1 MTDTSATPPLPELDE
16 NALVEEL
23 TEKALPLPVIKPL
36 LKRIQ
41 EESHQYFRETLDADT
56 LVRQR
61 AVLIDRILRALWRF
75 RSLSNE
81 GVALIA
87 VGGYGRGELHPHSDI
102 DLLLLA
108 RDEATINQCASDLQ
122 DFITLLWDIKLDI
135 GHSVRTLDECVAEAE
150 GDLTIITNL
159 LESRTLAGDPT
170 LHTQLT
176 AHITPEDQWPAA
188 QFFDAKRDELNK
200 RHDKHNSA
208 DYNLEPNV
216 KNSPGALRDIQTIT
230 WVAIRHFGK
239 GSLQA
244 LEDNGFLTEFEH
256 KRLASSISF
265 LWEVRYA
272 LHMIAGR
279 EEDRLL
285 FDLQTQVAEVLGYR
299 DSGRQLGVER
309 FMSQFYRHQLS
320 TMELSDM
327 LMMHFTEDYMQ
338 RGEETITPVN
348 EHFVLCNGYLQL
360 TTPDLFQREPAWLLR
375 VFPMLAQL
383 TESEGMHS
391 STIRALRDNRHL
403 IDEDY
408 RQNPEHNAIFMTLM
422 RSKSRVVRELSRM
435 MRYGILGRYIPSFGR
450 VIGMME
456 YDLLHK
462 YTVDEH
468 TFRMIR
474 LMRHFRY
481 GDVRERFPIAS
492 RLIHKVHKK
501 EILYLAALL
510 HDVGKSRE
518 GDHATNG
525 GEIAEAFCLQHSLK
539 PADAHMVTWLVSN
552 HLLMSNA
559 SQRLDLNNPDDIHQ
573 FAVEIGDQYHLD
585 MLFLISVADTHST
598 NPDLWTPWRAEQMR
612 ALYRN
617 TQAALRR
624 GLENPLHKDD
634 VIEEIQQEAISQ
646 LQDYG
651 LPESRVREIWGVPGD
666 DYFLREG
673 VDNIV
678 WHTREIDAHGN
689 SIKPLVSVRQT
700 SDRQFEGA
708 TQIFLF
714 MKNEPNLFAVTT
726 ATLDQLN
733 LNIQD
738 ARIMTSESENN
749 AVDTYI
755 VLDENNEAITDP
767 ERIRIIRSTLCEAL
781 DEPEE
786 FDTIIRRRTSRVLKQ
801 FDVPTQ
807 VTISN
812 DPLMKRTVL
821 EVTAADRP
829 GLLAKV
835 GSILMDFGAQLQG
848 AKILT
853 EGEQVSDIF
862 FIIDE
867 HGDPYADPEA
877 CEQLC
882 HLLEDGL
889 DEQVEEQSA
898 V

>member
-1 MTDTSATPPLPELDE
+1 MTDLSDMPVLPQVDE
-16 NALVEEL
+16 DALLEEL
-23 TEKALPLPVIKPL
+23 KEKSLPLPVIKPL
-36 LKRIQ
+36 LTRIQ
-41 EESHQYFRETLDADT
+41 DEAHHYFRETLDADL
-56 LVRQR
+56 LVRHR
-61 AVLIDRILRALWRF
+61 ATLIDRVLRALWRF
-75 RSLSNE
+75 RNIATQDI
-81 GVALIA
+81 ALIA
-87 VGGYGRGELHPHSDI
+87 VGGYGRAELHPHSDI

-108 RDEATINQCASDLQ
+108 RDEDSINRHASDLQ

-135 GHSVRTLDECVAEAE
+135 GHSVRTLDECVTEAK

-159 LESRTLAGDPT
+159 LESRTLIGDET
-170 LHTQLT
+170 LHSELR
-176 AHITPEDQWPAA
+176 ARITPEAQWPAA
-188 QFFDAKRDELNK
+188 VFFEAKSEELNT

-239 GSLQA
+239 GTLQA

-256 KRLASSISF
+256 KRLASSVSF

-272 LHMIAGR
+272 LHMLAGR

-285 FDLQTQVAEVLGYR
+285 FDLQTQVAEVLGYK
-299 DSGRQLGVER
+299 DTGRQLGVER

-338 RGEETITPVN
+338 CDDDTITPVN

-360 TTPDLFQREPAWLLR
+360 TTPDLFEKEPAWLLR
-375 VFPMLAQL
+375 VFPMLAQIS
-383 TESEGMHS
+383 ESKGIHS
-391 STIRALRDNRHL
+391 ATIRALRDNRNL
-403 IDEDY
+403 IDEEY

-422 RSKSRVVRELSRM
+422 RSRSRVVRELSRM

-474 LMRHFRY
+474 LLRHFRY

-501 EILYLAALL
+501 EVLYLAALL

-518 GDHATNG
+518 GDHAANG
-525 GEIAEAFCLQHSLK
+525 GEIAEAFCSQHGLK
-539 PADAHMVTWLVSN
+539 PADTHMVTWLVSN

-559 SQRLDLNNPDDIHQ
+559 SQRLDLSNPDDIHQ
-573 FAVEIGDQYHLD
+573 FAVEVGDQYHLD

-598 NPDLWTPWRAEQMR
+598 NPELWTPWRAEQMR
-612 ALYRN
+612 ELYRN

-624 GLENPLHKDD
+624 GLENRLHKDD
-634 VIEEIQQEAISQ
+634 VIEEIQQEAIAQ

-651 LPESRVREIWGVPGD
+651 LPEARAREIWGQPGE

-678 WHTREIDAHGN
+678 WQTREIDAHGN
-689 SIKPLVSVRQT
+689 SAKPLVSVRQT

-714 MKNEPNLFAVTT
+714 MKDQPNLFAVTT

-767 ERIRIIRSTLCEAL
+767 ERIRVIRNTLCDAL

-812 DPLMKRTVL
+812 DPLMRRTVL

-829 GLLAKV
+829 GLLARV

-862 FIIDE
+862 FIVDANGE
-867 HGDPYADPEA
+867 PYSDPAS
-877 CEQLC
+877 CEELC
-882 HLLEDGL
+882 KALEDGL

>member
-1 MTDTSATPPLPELDE
+1 VTGTSALPPLPELDE
-16 NALVEEL
+16 GALLQEL
-23 TEKALPLPVIKPL
+23 QEKGLPLPVIKPV

-41 EESHQYFRETLDADT
+41 DEAHAYFRATLNADI

-61 AVLIDRILRALWRF
+61 STLIDRVLRALWAF
-75 RSLSNE
+75 REVTSD
-81 GVALIA
+81 GIALLA

-108 RDEATINQCASDLQ
+108 RDEDAINNNAAELQ
-122 DFITLLWDIKLDI
+122 DFIALLWDIKLDI
-135 GHSVRTLDECVAEAE
+135 GHSVRTLDECVTEAS
-150 GDLTIITNL
+150 GDLTIITNM
-159 LESRTLAGDPT
+159 LESRTLAGDPS
-170 LHTQLT
+170 LFDELK
-176 AHITPEDQWPAA
+176 ARVTPENLWPAKR
-188 QFFDAKRDELNK
+188 FFDAKWEELTQ
-200 RHDKHNSA
+200 RHEKHNSA

-216 KNSPGALRDIQTIT
+216 KNSPGALRDIQTIS
-230 WVAIRHFGK
+230 WVAIRHFGT
-239 GSLQA
+239 GTLQA

-256 KRLASSISF
+256 RRLERTVSF
-265 LWEVRYA
+265 LWQVRYA
-272 LHMIAGR
+272 LHMLAGR

-285 FDLQTQVAEVLGYR
+285 FDLQTQVAEVLGYK

-327 LMMHFTEDYMQ
+327 LLMHFNEDYMKCDSN
-338 RGEETITPVN
+338 TVVAVN
-348 EHFVLCNGYLQL
+348 EHFVLCDGYLQL
-360 TTPDLFQREPAWLLR
+360 TTPDLFEREPIWLIQ
-375 VFPMLAQL
+375 VFTMLAQQMD
-383 TESEGMHS
+383 SKGMHS
-391 STIRALRDNRHL
+391 STIRALRDSREL

-408 RQNPEHNAIFMTLM
+408 RRNPENNAAFMALM
-422 RSKSRVVRELSRM
+422 RGKTRVVRELSRM
-435 MRYGILGRYIPSFGR
+435 MRYGILGRYIPAFGR
-450 VIGMME
+450 VVGMME

-474 LMRHFRY
+474 LLRHFRF

-492 RLIHKVHKK
+492 RLIHKVPKK
-501 EILYLAALL
+501 EVLYLAALL
-510 HDVGKSRE
+510 HDLGKSRE
-518 GDHATNG
+518 GDHTVNG
-525 GEIAEAFCLQHSLK
+525 GEIAEDFCIQHGLK
-539 PADAHMVTWLVSN
+539 PADTHMVVWLVSN

-559 SQRLDLNNPDDIHQ
+559 SQRLDLSNPDDIHQ

-585 MLFLISVADTHST
+585 MLFLISVSDTHST

-612 ALYRN
+612 ELYRN

-624 GLENPLHKDD
+624 GLENPLHKED
-634 VIEEIQQEAISQ
+634 VIEEIQQEAIAQ
-646 LQDYG
+646 LQNYG
-651 LPESRVREIWGVPGD
+651 LTEEYVRNIWGDPGD

-678 WHTREIDAHGN
+678 WQVREIDAHG
-689 SIKPLVSVRQT
+689 SSEKPLVSVRQT

-708 TQIFLF
+708 TQIFVF
-714 MKNEPNLFAVTT
+714 MKDQPNLFAVTT

-738 ARIMTSESENN
+738 ARIMTSETENN

-755 VLDENNEAITDP
+755 VLDENNETITDP
-767 ERIRIIRSTLCEAL
+767 ERIRVIRNTLCEAL
-781 DEPEE
+781 AEPED
-786 FDTIIRRRTSRVLKQ
+786 FTTIIGRRTSRVLKQ
-801 FDVPTQ
+801 FSVPTQ

-812 DPLMKRTVL
+812 DPILKRTVL
-821 EVTAADRP
+821 EVIAADRP

-853 EGEQVSDIF
+853 EGERVSDIF
-862 FIIDE
+862 FIVDE
-867 HGDPYADPEA
+867 NNDPYSDPKL
-877 CEQLC
+877 CQLLC
-882 HLLEDGL
+882 QTIEEGL
-889 DEQVEEQSA
+889 DQQVEDQSA

>member
-1 MTDTSATPPLPELDE
+1 MTDTSDMPALPEINED
-16 NALVEEL
+16 ALVAEL
-23 TEKALPLPVIKPL
+23 NEKSLPLPIIKPL
-36 LKRIQ
+36 LARIQ
-41 EESHQYFRETLDADT
+41 EEAHHYFRETLDADT
-56 LVRQR
+56 LVRHR
-61 AVLIDRILRALWRF
+61 ATLIDKVLRALWRF
-75 RSLSNE
+75 RDVCTSDI
-81 GVALIA
+81 ALIA

-108 RDEATINQCASDLQ
+108 RNEDAINQHAGDLQ

-135 GHSVRTLDECVAEAE
+135 GHSVRTLDECVTEAKA
-150 GDLTIITNL
+150 DLTIITNL
-159 LESRTLAGDPT
+159 LESRTLIGDQS
-170 LHTQLT
+170 LHSELC
-176 AHITPEDQWPAA
+176 ARITPESQWPAS
-188 QFFDAKRDELNK
+188 QFFDAKSDELNT

-272 LHMIAGR
+272 LHMLAGR

-285 FDLQTQVAEVLGYR
+285 FDLQTQVAEVLGYK
-299 DSGRQLGVER
+299 DSGRQQGVER

-338 RGEETITPVN
+338 CTPDTITPVN

-360 TTPDLFQREPAWLLR
+360 TTPGLFEEQPSWLLN
-375 VFPMLAQL
+375 VFTMLAQIS
-383 TESEGMHS
+383 ESKGMHS
-391 STIRALRDNRHL
+391 STIRALRDSRHL
-403 IDEDY
+403 IDEAY
-408 RQNPEHNAIFMTLM
+408 RQNPEHNAIFMSLM
-422 RSKSRVVRELSRM
+422 RGKSRVVRELSRM

-450 VIGMME
+450 IIGMME

-474 LMRHFRY
+474 LMRHFRF

-492 RLIHKVHKK
+492 RLIHKVTKK

-518 GDHATNG
+518 GDHTVNS
-525 GEIAEAFCLQHSLK
+525 GEIAEAFCIQHGLK
-539 PADAHMVTWLVSN
+539 PADTHMVTWLVTN

-559 SQRLDLNNPDDIHQ
+559 SQRLDLSNPDDIHQ
-573 FAVEIGDQYHLD
+573 FAIEVGDQYHLD
-585 MLFLISVADTHST
+585 MLFLISVSDTHST
-598 NPDLWTPWRAEQMR
+598 NPELWTPWRAEQMR
-612 ALYRN
+612 ELYRN

-634 VIEEIQQEAISQ
+634 VIEEIQQEAIAQ

-651 LPESRVREIWGVPGD
+651 LPESRVREIWGQPGD

-678 WHTREIDAHGN
+678 WHTREIDSHGS

-714 MKNEPNLFAVTT
+714 MKDQPNLFAVTT

-755 VLDENNEAITDP
+755 VLDENNEAIVDP
-767 ERIRIIRSTLCEAL
+767 ERIRVIRNTLCDAL

-801 FDVPTQ
+801 FDVPTH

-812 DPLMKRTVL
+812 DPLMRRTVL

-829 GLLAKV
+829 GLLARV
-835 GSILMDFGAQLQG
+835 GNILMDFGAQLQG

-862 FIIDE
+862 FIVNE
-867 HGDPYADPEA
+867 NGDPYSDPASCEA
-877 CEQLC
+877 LC
-882 HLLEDGL
+882 KALEDGL

>member
-1 MTDTSATPPLPELDE
+1 MTDLSDMPVLPQVDE
-16 NALVEEL
+16 DALLEEL
-23 TEKALPLPVIKPL
+23 KEKSLPLPVIKPL
-36 LKRIQ
+36 LTRIQ
-41 EESHQYFRETLDADT
+41 DEAHHYFRETLDADL
-56 LVRQR
+56 LVRHR
-61 AVLIDRILRALWRF
+61 ATLIDRVLRALWRF
-75 RSLSNE
+75 RNIATQDI
-81 GVALIA
+81 ALIA
-87 VGGYGRGELHPHSDI
+87 VGGYGRAELHPHSDI

-108 RDEATINQCASDLQ
+108 RDEDSINRHASDLQ

-135 GHSVRTLDECVAEAE
+135 GHSVRTLDECVTEAK

-159 LESRTLAGDPT
+159 LESRTLIGDET
-170 LHTQLT
+170 LHSELR
-176 AHITPEDQWPAA
+176 ARITPEAQWPAA
-188 QFFDAKRDELNK
+188 VFFEAKSEELNT

-239 GSLQA
+239 GTLQA

-256 KRLASSISF
+256 KRLASSVSF

-272 LHMIAGR
+272 LHMLAGR

-285 FDLQTQVAEVLGYR
+285 FDLQTQVAEVLGYK
-299 DSGRQLGVER
+299 DTGRQLGVER

-338 RGEETITPVN
+338 CDDDTITPVN

-360 TTPDLFQREPAWLLR
+360 TTPDLFEKEPAWLLR
-375 VFPMLAQL
+375 VFPMLAQIS
-383 TESEGMHS
+383 ESKGIHS
-391 STIRALRDNRHL
+391 ATIRALRDNRNL
-403 IDEDY
+403 IDEEY

-422 RSKSRVVRELSRM
+422 RSRSRVVRELSRM

-474 LMRHFRY
+474 LLRHFRY

-501 EILYLAALL
+501 EVLYLAALL

-518 GDHATNG
+518 GDHAANG
-525 GEIAEAFCLQHSLK
+525 GEIAEAFCIQHGLK
-539 PADAHMVTWLVSN
+539 PADTHMVTWLVSN

-559 SQRLDLNNPDDIHQ
+559 SQRLDLSNPDDIHQ
-573 FAVEIGDQYHLD
+573 FAVEVGDQYHLD

-598 NPDLWTPWRAEQMR
+598 NPELWTPWRAEQMR
-612 ALYRN
+612 ELYRN

-624 GLENPLHKDD
+624 GLENRLHKDD
-634 VIEEIQQEAISQ
+634 VIEEIQQEAIAQ

-651 LPESRVREIWGVPGD
+651 LPEARAREIWGQPGE

-678 WHTREIDAHGN
+678 WQTREIDAHGN
-689 SIKPLVSVRQT
+689 SAKPLVSVRQT

-714 MKNEPNLFAVTT
+714 MKDQPNLFAVTT

-767 ERIRIIRSTLCEAL
+767 ERIRVIRNTLCDAL

-812 DPLMKRTVL
+812 DPLMRRTVL

-829 GLLAKV
+829 GLLARV

-862 FIIDE
+862 FIVDANGE
-867 HGDPYADPEA
+867 PYSDPTS
-877 CEQLC
+877 CEELC
-882 HLLEDGL
+882 KALEDGL

>member
-1 MTDTSATPPLPELDE
+1 MTDLSDMPVLPQVDE
-16 NALVEEL
+16 DALLEEL
-23 TEKALPLPVIKPL
+23 KEKSLPLPVIKPL
-36 LKRIQ
+36 LTRIQ
-41 EESHQYFRETLDADT
+41 DEAHHYFRETLDADL
-56 LVRQR
+56 LVRHR
-61 AVLIDRILRALWRF
+61 ATLIDRVLRALWRF
-75 RSLSNE
+75 RNIATQDI
-81 GVALIA
+81 ALIA
-87 VGGYGRGELHPHSDI
+87 VGGYGRAELHPHSDI

-108 RDEATINQCASDLQ
+108 RDEDSINRHASDLQ

-135 GHSVRTLDECVAEAE
+135 GHSVRTLDECVTEAK

-159 LESRTLAGDPT
+159 LESRTLIGDET
-170 LHTQLT
+170 LHSELR
-176 AHITPEDQWPAA
+176 ARITPEAQWPAA
-188 QFFDAKRDELNK
+188 VFFEAKSEELNT

-239 GSLQA
+239 GTLQA

-256 KRLASSISF
+256 KRLASSVSF

-272 LHMIAGR
+272 LHMLAGR

-285 FDLQTQVAEVLGYR
+285 FDLQTQVAEVLGYK
-299 DSGRQLGVER
+299 DTGRQLGVER

-338 RGEETITPVN
+338 CDDDTITPVN

-360 TTPDLFQREPAWLLR
+360 TTPDLFEKEPAWLLR
-375 VFPMLAQL
+375 VFPMLAQIS
-383 TESEGMHS
+383 ESKGIHS
-391 STIRALRDNRHL
+391 ATIRALRDNRNL
-403 IDEDY
+403 IDEEY

-422 RSKSRVVRELSRM
+422 RSRSRVVRELSRM

-474 LMRHFRY
+474 LLRHFRY

-501 EILYLAALL
+501 EVLYLAALL

-518 GDHATNG
+518 GDHAANG
-525 GEIAEAFCLQHSLK
+525 GEIAEAFCSQHGLK
-539 PADAHMVTWLVSN
+539 PADTHMVTWLVSN

-559 SQRLDLNNPDDIHQ
+559 SQRLDLSNPDDIHQ
-573 FAVEIGDQYHLD
+573 FALEVGDQYHLD

-598 NPDLWTPWRAEQMR
+598 NPELWTPWRAEQMR
-612 ALYRN
+612 ELYRN

-624 GLENPLHKDD
+624 GLENRLHKDD
-634 VIEEIQQEAISQ
+634 VIEEIQQEAIAQ

-651 LPESRVREIWGVPGD
+651 LPEARAREIWGQPGE

-678 WHTREIDAHGN
+678 WQTREIDAHGN
-689 SIKPLVSVRQT
+689 SAKPLVSVRQT

-714 MKNEPNLFAVTT
+714 MKDQPNLFAVTT

-767 ERIRIIRSTLCEAL
+767 ERIRVIRNTLCDAL

-812 DPLMKRTVL
+812 DPLMRRTVL

-829 GLLAKV
+829 GLLARV

-862 FIIDE
+862 FIVDANGE
-867 HGDPYADPEA
+867 PYSDPTS
-877 CEQLC
+877 CEELC
-882 HLLEDGL
+882 KALEDGL

>member
-1 MTDTSATPPLPELDE
+1 MTDLSDMPVLPQVDE
-16 NALVEEL
+16 DALLEEL
-23 TEKALPLPVIKPL
+23 KEKSLPLPVIKPL
-36 LKRIQ
+36 LTRIQ
-41 EESHQYFRETLDADT
+41 NEAHHYFRETLDADL
-56 LVRQR
+56 LVRHR
-61 AVLIDRILRALWRF
+61 ATLIDRVLRALWRF
-75 RSLSNE
+75 RNIATQDI
-81 GVALIA
+81 ALIA
-87 VGGYGRGELHPHSDI
+87 VGGYGRAELHPHSDI

-108 RDEATINQCASDLQ
+108 RDEDSINRHASDLQ

-135 GHSVRTLDECVAEAE
+135 GHSVRTLDECVTEAE

-159 LESRTLAGDPT
+159 LESRPLIGDETLYSELRAR
-170 LHTQLT
+170 
-176 AHITPEDQWPAA
+176 ITPEAQWPAA
-188 QFFDAKRDELNK
+188 VFFEAKSEELNT

-239 GSLQA
+239 GTLQA

-256 KRLASSISF
+256 KRLASSVSF

-272 LHMIAGR
+272 LHMLAGR

-285 FDLQTQVAEVLGYR
+285 FDLQTQVAEVLGYK
-299 DSGRQLGVER
+299 DTGRQLGVER

-338 RGEETITPVN
+338 CDDDTITPVN

-360 TTPDLFQREPAWLLR
+360 TTPDLFEKEPAWLLR
-375 VFPMLAQL
+375 VFPMLAQIS
-383 TESEGMHS
+383 ESKGIHS
-391 STIRALRDNRHL
+391 ATIRALRDNRNL
-403 IDEDY
+403 IDEEY

-422 RSKSRVVRELSRM
+422 RSRSRVVRELSRM

-474 LMRHFRY
+474 LLRHFRY

-501 EILYLAALL
+501 EVLYLAALL

-518 GDHATNG
+518 GDHAANG
-525 GEIAEAFCLQHSLK
+525 GEIAEAFCSQHGLK
-539 PADAHMVTWLVSN
+539 PADTHMVTWLVSN

-559 SQRLDLNNPDDIHQ
+559 SQRLDLSNPDDIHQ
-573 FAVEIGDQYHLD
+573 FAVEVGDQYHLD

-598 NPDLWTPWRAEQMR
+598 NPELWTPWRAEQMR
-612 ALYRN
+612 ELYRN

-624 GLENPLHKDD
+624 GLENRLHKDD
-634 VIEEIQQEAISQ
+634 VIEEIQQEAIAQ

-651 LPESRVREIWGVPGD
+651 LPEARAREIWGQPGE

-678 WHTREIDAHGN
+678 WQTREIDAHGN
-689 SIKPLVSVRQT
+689 SAKPLVSVRQT

-714 MKNEPNLFAVTT
+714 MKDQPNLFAVTT

-767 ERIRIIRSTLCEAL
+767 ERILVIRNTLCDAL

-812 DPLMKRTVL
+812 DPLMRRTVL

-829 GLLAKV
+829 GLLARV

-862 FIIDE
+862 FIVDANGE
-867 HGDPYADPEA
+867 PYSDPAS
-877 CEQLC
+877 CEELC
-882 HLLEDGL
+882 KALEDGL

>member
-1 MTDTSATPPLPELDE
+1 MTDLSDMPVLPQVDE
-16 NALVEEL
+16 DALLEEL
-23 TEKALPLPVIKPL
+23 KEKSLPLPVIKPL
-36 LKRIQ
+36 LTRIQ
-41 EESHQYFRETLDADT
+41 DEAHHYFRETLDADL
-56 LVRQR
+56 LVRHR
-61 AVLIDRILRALWRF
+61 ATLIDRVLRALWRF
-75 RSLSNE
+75 RNIATQDI
-81 GVALIA
+81 ALIA
-87 VGGYGRGELHPHSDI
+87 VGGYGRAELHPHSDI

-108 RDEATINQCASDLQ
+108 RDEDSINRHASDLQ

-135 GHSVRTLDECVAEAE
+135 GHSVRTLDECVTEAK

-159 LESRTLAGDPT
+159 LESRTLIGDET
-170 LHTQLT
+170 LHSELR
-176 AHITPEDQWPAA
+176 ARITPEAQWPAA
-188 QFFDAKRDELNK
+188 VFFEAKSEELNT

-239 GSLQA
+239 GTLQA

-256 KRLASSISF
+256 KRLASSVSF

-272 LHMIAGR
+272 LHMLAGR

-285 FDLQTQVAEVLGYR
+285 FDLQTQVAEVLGYK
-299 DSGRQLGVER
+299 DTGRQLGVER

-338 RGEETITPVN
+338 CDDDTITPVN

-360 TTPDLFQREPAWLLR
+360 TTPDLFEKEPAWLLR
-375 VFPMLAQL
+375 VFPMLAQIS
-383 TESEGMHS
+383 ESKGIHS
-391 STIRALRDNRHL
+391 ATIRALRDNRNL
-403 IDEDY
+403 IDEEY

-422 RSKSRVVRELSRM
+422 RSRSRVVRELSRM

-474 LMRHFRY
+474 LLRHFRY

-501 EILYLAALL
+501 EVLYLAALL

-518 GDHATNG
+518 GDHAANG
-525 GEIAEAFCLQHSLK
+525 GEIAEAFCIQHGLK
-539 PADAHMVTWLVSN
+539 PADTHMVTWLVSN

-559 SQRLDLNNPDDIHQ
+559 SQRLDLSNPDDIHQ
-573 FAVEIGDQYHLD
+573 FAVEVGDQYHLD

-598 NPDLWTPWRAEQMR
+598 NPELWTPWRAEQMR
-612 ALYRN
+612 ELYRN

-624 GLENPLHKDD
+624 GLENRLHKDD
-634 VIEEIQQEAISQ
+634 VIEEIQQEAIAQ

-651 LPESRVREIWGVPGD
+651 LPEARAREIWGQPGE

-678 WHTREIDAHGN
+678 WQTREIDAHGN
-689 SIKPLVSVRQT
+689 SAKPLVSVRQT

-714 MKNEPNLFAVTT
+714 MKDQPNLFAVTT

-767 ERIRIIRSTLCEAL
+767 ERIRVIRNTLCDAL

-812 DPLMKRTVL
+812 DPLMRRTVL

-829 GLLAKV
+829 GLLARV

-862 FIIDE
+862 FIVDANGE
-867 HGDPYADPEA
+867 PYSDPAS
-877 CEQLC
+877 CEELC
-882 HLLEDGL
+882 KALEDGL

>member
-1 MTDTSATPPLPELDE
+1 VTDLSDMPVLPQVDE
-16 NALVEEL
+16 DALLEEL
-23 TEKALPLPVIKPL
+23 KEKSLPLPVIKPL
-36 LKRIQ
+36 LTRIQ
-41 EESHQYFRETLDADT
+41 DEAHHYFRETLDADL
-56 LVRQR
+56 LVRHR
-61 AVLIDRILRALWRF
+61 ATLIDRVLRALWRF
-75 RSLSNE
+75 RNIATQDI
-81 GVALIA
+81 ALIA
-87 VGGYGRGELHPHSDI
+87 VGGYGRAELHPHSDI

-108 RDEATINQCASDLQ
+108 RDEDSINRHASDLQ

-135 GHSVRTLDECVAEAE
+135 GHSVRTLDECVTEAK

-159 LESRTLAGDPT
+159 LESRTLIGDET
-170 LHTQLT
+170 LHSELR
-176 AHITPEDQWPAA
+176 ARITPEAQWPAA
-188 QFFDAKRDELNK
+188 VFFEAKSEELNT

-239 GSLQA
+239 GTLQA

-256 KRLASSISF
+256 KRLASSVSF

-272 LHMIAGR
+272 LHMLAGR

-285 FDLQTQVAEVLGYR
+285 FDLQTQVAEVLGYK
-299 DSGRQLGVER
+299 DTGRQLGVER

-338 RGEETITPVN
+338 CDDDTITPVN

-360 TTPDLFQREPAWLLR
+360 TTPDLFEKEPAWLLR
-375 VFPMLAQL
+375 VFPMLAQIS
-383 TESEGMHS
+383 ESKGIHS
-391 STIRALRDNRHL
+391 ATIRALRDNRNL
-403 IDEDY
+403 IDEEY

-422 RSKSRVVRELSRM
+422 RSRSRVVRELSRM

-474 LMRHFRY
+474 LLRHFRY

-501 EILYLAALL
+501 EVLYLAALL

-518 GDHATNG
+518 GDHAANG
-525 GEIAEAFCLQHSLK
+525 GEIAEAFCIQHGLK
-539 PADAHMVTWLVSN
+539 PADTHMVTWLVSN

-559 SQRLDLNNPDDIHQ
+559 SQRLDLSNPDDIHQ
-573 FAVEIGDQYHLD
+573 FAVEVGDQYHLD

-598 NPDLWTPWRAEQMR
+598 NPELWTPWRAEQMR
-612 ALYRN
+612 ELYRN

-624 GLENPLHKDD
+624 GLENRLHKDD
-634 VIEEIQQEAISQ
+634 VIEEIQQEAIAQ

-651 LPESRVREIWGVPGD
+651 LPEARAREIWGQPGE

-678 WHTREIDAHGN
+678 WQTREIDAHGN
-689 SIKPLVSVRQT
+689 SAKPLVSVRQT

-714 MKNEPNLFAVTT
+714 MKDQPNLFAVTT

-767 ERIRIIRSTLCEAL
+767 ERIRVIRNTLCDAL

-812 DPLMKRTVL
+812 DPLMRRTVL

-829 GLLAKV
+829 GLLARV

-862 FIIDE
+862 FIVDANGE
-867 HGDPYADPEA
+867 PYSDPTS
-877 CEQLC
+877 CEELC
-882 HLLEDGL
+882 KALEDGL

>member
-1 MTDTSATPPLPELDE
+1 MTDLSDMPVLPQVDE
-16 NALVEEL
+16 DALLEEL
-23 TEKALPLPVIKPL
+23 KEKSLPLPVIKPL
-36 LKRIQ
+36 LTRIQ
-41 EESHQYFRETLDADT
+41 NEAHHYFRETLDADL
-56 LVRQR
+56 LVRHR
-61 AVLIDRILRALWRF
+61 ATLIDRVLRALWRF
-75 RSLSNE
+75 RNIATQDI
-81 GVALIA
+81 ALIA
-87 VGGYGRGELHPHSDI
+87 VGGYGRAELHPHSDI

-108 RDEATINQCASDLQ
+108 RDEDSINRHASDLQ

-135 GHSVRTLDECVAEAE
+135 GHSVRTLDECVTEAE

-159 LESRTLAGDPT
+159 LESRTLIGDET
-170 LHTQLT
+170 LHSELR
-176 AHITPEDQWPAA
+176 ARITPEAQWPAA
-188 QFFDAKRDELNK
+188 VFFEAKSEELNT

-239 GSLQA
+239 GTLQA

-256 KRLASSISF
+256 KRLASSVSF

-272 LHMIAGR
+272 LHMLAGR

-285 FDLQTQVAEVLGYR
+285 FDLQTQVAEVLGYK
-299 DSGRQLGVER
+299 DTGRQLGVER

-338 RGEETITPVN
+338 CDDDTITPVN

-360 TTPDLFQREPAWLLR
+360 TTPDLFEKEPAWLLR
-375 VFPMLAQL
+375 VFPMLAQIS
-383 TESEGMHS
+383 ESKGIHS
-391 STIRALRDNRHL
+391 ATIRALRDNRNL
-403 IDEDY
+403 IDEEY

-422 RSKSRVVRELSRM
+422 RSRSRVVRELSRM

-474 LMRHFRY
+474 LLRHFRY

-501 EILYLAALL
+501 EVLYLAALL

-518 GDHATNG
+518 GDHAANG
-525 GEIAEAFCLQHSLK
+525 GEIAEAFCIQHGLK
-539 PADAHMVTWLVSN
+539 PADTHMVTWLVSN

-559 SQRLDLNNPDDIHQ
+559 SQRLDLSNPDDIHQ
-573 FAVEIGDQYHLD
+573 FAVEVGDQYHLD

-598 NPDLWTPWRAEQMR
+598 NPELWTPWRAEQMR
-612 ALYRN
+612 ELYRN

-624 GLENPLHKDD
+624 GLENRLHKDD
-634 VIEEIQQEAISQ
+634 VIEEIQQEAIAQ

-651 LPESRVREIWGVPGD
+651 LPEARAREIWGQPGE

-678 WHTREIDAHGN
+678 WQTREIDAHGN
-689 SIKPLVSVRQT
+689 SAKPLVSVRQT

-714 MKNEPNLFAVTT
+714 MKDQPNLFAVTT

-767 ERIRIIRSTLCEAL
+767 ERIRVIRNTLCDAL

-812 DPLMKRTVL
+812 DPLMRRTVL

-829 GLLAKV
+829 GLLARV

-862 FIIDE
+862 FIVDANGE
-867 HGDPYADPEA
+867 PYSDPAS
-877 CEQLC
+877 CEELC
-882 HLLEDGL
+882 KALEDGL

>member
-1 MTDTSATPPLPELDE
+1 MPVLPQVDE
-16 NALVEEL
+16 DALLEEL
-23 TEKALPLPVIKPL
+23 KEKSLPLPVIKPL
-36 LKRIQ
+36 LTRIQ
-41 EESHQYFRETLDADT
+41 DEAHHYFRETLDADL
-56 LVRQR
+56 LVRHR
-61 AVLIDRILRALWRF
+61 ATLIDRVLRALWRF
-75 RSLSNE
+75 RNIATQDI
-81 GVALIA
+81 ALIA
-87 VGGYGRGELHPHSDI
+87 VGGYGRAELHPHSDI

-108 RDEATINQCASDLQ
+108 RDEDSINRHASDLQ

-135 GHSVRTLDECVAEAE
+135 GHSVRTLDECVTEAK

-159 LESRTLAGDPT
+159 LESRTLIGDET
-170 LHTQLT
+170 LHSELR
-176 AHITPEDQWPAA
+176 ARITPEAQWPAA
-188 QFFDAKRDELNK
+188 VFFEAKSEELNT

-239 GSLQA
+239 GTLQA

-256 KRLASSISF
+256 KRLASSVSF

-272 LHMIAGR
+272 LHMLAGR

-285 FDLQTQVAEVLGYR
+285 FDLQTQVAEVLGYK
-299 DSGRQLGVER
+299 DTGRQLGVER

-338 RGEETITPVN
+338 CDDDTITPVN

-360 TTPDLFQREPAWLLR
+360 TTPDLFEKEPAWLLR
-375 VFPMLAQL
+375 VFPMLAQIS
-383 TESEGMHS
+383 ESKGIHS
-391 STIRALRDNRHL
+391 ATIRALRDNRNL
-403 IDEDY
+403 IDEEY

-422 RSKSRVVRELSRM
+422 RSRSRVVRELSRM

-474 LMRHFRY
+474 LLRHFRY

-501 EILYLAALL
+501 EVLYLAALL

-518 GDHATNG
+518 GDHAANG
-525 GEIAEAFCLQHSLK
+525 GEIAEAFCIQHGLK
-539 PADAHMVTWLVSN
+539 PADTHMVTWLVSN

-559 SQRLDLNNPDDIHQ
+559 SQRLDLSNPDDIHQ
-573 FAVEIGDQYHLD
+573 FAVEVGDQYHLD

-598 NPDLWTPWRAEQMR
+598 NPELWTPWRAEQMR
-612 ALYRN
+612 ELYRN

-624 GLENPLHKDD
+624 GLENRLHKDD
-634 VIEEIQQEAISQ
+634 VIEEIQQEAIAQ

-651 LPESRVREIWGVPGD
+651 LPEARAREIWGQPGE

-678 WHTREIDAHGN
+678 WQTREIDAHGN
-689 SIKPLVSVRQT
+689 SAKPLVSVRQT

-714 MKNEPNLFAVTT
+714 MKDQPNLFAVTT

-767 ERIRIIRSTLCEAL
+767 ERIRVIRNTLCDAL

-812 DPLMKRTVL
+812 DPLMRRTVL

-829 GLLAKV
+829 GLLARV

-862 FIIDE
+862 FIVDANGE
-867 HGDPYADPEA
+867 PYSDPTS
-877 CEQLC
+877 CEELC
-882 HLLEDGL
+882 KALEDGL

>member
-1 MTDTSATPPLPELDE
+1 MPVLPQVDE
-16 NALVEEL
+16 DALLEEL
-23 TEKALPLPVIKPL
+23 KEKSLPLPVIKPL
-36 LKRIQ
+36 LTRIQ
-41 EESHQYFRETLDADT
+41 DEAHHYFRETLDADL
-56 LVRQR
+56 LVRHR
-61 AVLIDRILRALWRF
+61 ATLIDRVLRALWRF
-75 RSLSNE
+75 RNIATQDI
-81 GVALIA
+81 ALIA
-87 VGGYGRGELHPHSDI
+87 VGGYGRAELHPHSDI

-108 RDEATINQCASDLQ
+108 RDEDSINRHASDLQ

-135 GHSVRTLDECVAEAE
+135 GHSVRTLDECVTEAK

-159 LESRTLAGDPT
+159 LESRTLIGDET
-170 LHTQLT
+170 LHSELR
-176 AHITPEDQWPAA
+176 ARITPEAQWPAA
-188 QFFDAKRDELNK
+188 VFFEAKSEELNT

-239 GSLQA
+239 GTLQA

-256 KRLASSISF
+256 KRLASSVSF

-272 LHMIAGR
+272 LHMLAGR

-285 FDLQTQVAEVLGYR
+285 FDLQTQVAEVLGYK
-299 DSGRQLGVER
+299 DTGRQLGVER

-338 RGEETITPVN
+338 CDDDTITPVN

-360 TTPDLFQREPAWLLR
+360 TTPDLFEKEPAWLLR
-375 VFPMLAQL
+375 VFPMLAQIS
-383 TESEGMHS
+383 ESKGIHS
-391 STIRALRDNRHL
+391 ATIRALRDNRNL
-403 IDEDY
+403 IDEEY

-422 RSKSRVVRELSRM
+422 RSRSRVVRELSRM

-474 LMRHFRY
+474 LLRHFRY

-501 EILYLAALL
+501 EVLYLAALL

-518 GDHATNG
+518 GDHAANG
-525 GEIAEAFCLQHSLK
+525 GEIAEAFCSQHGLK
-539 PADAHMVTWLVSN
+539 PADTHMVTWLVSN

-559 SQRLDLNNPDDIHQ
+559 SQRLDLSNPDDIHQ
-573 FAVEIGDQYHLD
+573 FAVEVGDQYHLD

-598 NPDLWTPWRAEQMR
+598 NPELWTPWRAEQMR
-612 ALYRN
+612 ELYRN

-624 GLENPLHKDD
+624 GLENRLHKDD
-634 VIEEIQQEAISQ
+634 VIEEIQQEAIAQ

-651 LPESRVREIWGVPGD
+651 LPEARAREIWGQPGE

-678 WHTREIDAHGN
+678 WQTREIDAHGN
-689 SIKPLVSVRQT
+689 SAKPLVSVRQT

-714 MKNEPNLFAVTT
+714 MKDQPNLFAVTT

-767 ERIRIIRSTLCEAL
+767 ERIRVIRNTLCDAL

-812 DPLMKRTVL
+812 DPLMRRTVL

-829 GLLAKV
+829 GLLARV

-862 FIIDE
+862 FIVDANGE
-867 HGDPYADPEA
+867 PYSDPAS
-877 CEQLC
+877 CEELC
-882 HLLEDGL
+882 KALEDGL